1 MTKTVP
7 LTRLVMSPHNVRKTE
22 KAANT
27 PALAASIL
35 AKGLW
40 QPLAVRQHPDDE
52 SFVEI
57 VDGDR
62 RFLAFKLLVEQGH
75 FEADVAVPVY
85 FATDGDIS
93 DETMREASLAANIER
108 EPLHPVDEFEAFSDL
123 AKTKKPEEIAER
135 FGITKRTVQQR
146 IALGALHP
154 EIREAWR
161 TGDVRDDAA
170 KAFTLALDQDR
181 QLKLFKELQKKGWL
195 YPHQIKAALGVNEN
209 AAQALKVIGID
220 AYRAAGGEVTE
231 DLFGADSVVSDPK
244 LAKTLLADRLKQECE
259 RLTADGWAF
268 ALLADSISNHWK
280 WPRLTPSGKAKA
292 TNEETERLT
301 TLENEIGAIEGRG
314 DEDDGLSEEEEERL
328 ELLNAERG
336 KIKASIELRRWG
348 PRQKKTAACF
358 VGVSYDGEIEITY
371 GVQNPKEVA
380 KKEKDKTAAA
390 GGAGRAPEPEVNPPI
405 SDKLAL
411 ALSEQLTIAVAKTLQ
426 NEPSLALRALVA
438 TLEARFDIGP
448 VKLSSRGYDA
458 IPDGDRPAENP
469 EADEAAMDDDR
480 LFDFPAIF
488 AELQEESQDAV
499 VARLAIAVSKTLDLR
514 RQSAKQSLGRGT
526 SALLS
531 ALPADV
537 FDISAREVFDPET
550 YFKGVNAALCNA
562 ALDEMGWAMAG
573 GRSRKKGELAAMCV
587 EAARTQFWLPRELRR
602 PAADAR
608 RDGEE

>member
-1 MTKTVP
+1 MTTTVP
-7 LTRLVMSPHNVRKTE
+7 LTRLVMSLHNVRKTE

-85 FATDGDIS
+85 FATDGVIS
-93 DETMREASLAANIER
+93 DELMREASLAANIER
-108 EPLHPVDEFEAFSDL
+108 EPLHPVDEFERFSDL
-123 AKTKKPEEIAER
+123 AKTKTPAEIAER
-135 FGITKRTVQQR
+135 FGITKRTVEQR

-161 TGDVRDDAA
+161 SGDVRDDAA

-181 QLKLFKELQKKGWL
+181 QLKVFKELQKKQWL
-195 YPHQIKAALGVNEN
+195 YPHQIKSALGVNEN
-209 AAQALKVIGID
+209 VTQALKVIGID
-220 AYRAAGGEVTE
+220 AYRAAGGEVAE
-231 DLFGADSVVSDPK
+231 DLFGADSVVSDPE

-268 ALLADSISNHWK
+268 ALLADSISNHWN

-301 TLENEIGAIEGRG
+301 TLENEIGEIEGRG
-314 DEDDGLSEEEEERL
+314 DEDDGLSEEEEEQL

-348 PRQKKTAACF
+348 PRQKKTAGCL
-358 VGVSYDGEIEITY
+358 VGVSYDGDIEITY

-380 KKEKDKTAAA
+380 KKEKERTAAA
-390 GGAGRAPEPEVNPPI
+390 GGANASAGEAENPAI

-411 ALSEQLTIAVAKTLQ
+411 ALSEQLTIAAAKTLRT
-426 NEPSLALRALVA
+426 EPALALRALVA
-438 TLEARFDIGP
+438 TLEGP
-448 VKLSSRGYDA
+448 RLDVGPLKVRGAGYEA
-458 IPDGDRPAENP
+458 IPD
-469 EADEAAMDDDR
+469 ADETGEGAEDAGHR
-480 LFDFPAIF
+480 LSVEAVF
-488 AELQEESQDAV
+488 AELQAQNQDAV
-499 VARLAIAVSKTLDLR
+499 LVRLAIAVSKTLDLR
-514 RQSAKQSLGRGT
+514 RQSARQSLGKGT
-526 SALLS
+526 AALLS
-531 ALPADV
+531 ALPADM
-537 FDISAREVFDPET
+537 FDISAREVFDPGV
-550 YFKGVNAALCNA
+550 YFKGVSAALCNS

-573 GRSRKKGELAAMCV
+573 GRPKKKGELAAMCV
-587 EAARTQFWLPRELRR
+587 EAARTLFWLPRELRR
-602 PAADAR
+602 PAADAQ